1 MMKERERKRKCERK
15 RERKEGRKDTI
26 LGEQL
31 TKEQGEGEYPKKVAL
46 KLTSKGVGSA
56 IPM

>member
-1 MMKERERKRKCERK
+1 MMKEKERERENARER
-15 RERKEGRKDTI
+15 RKEGRKDTI

-31 TKEQGEGEYPKKVAL
+31 TKEQGEGKYPKKVAL